1 MDAADRVETG
11 LHAITQITDT
21 AVDNT
26 IDKSVVNTLYTTV
39 DNTVVNTLDTAVDS
53 TIDKAIEDFWKKK
66 VHISQLVGSSA
77 PWVGGFAM
85 NALQ

>member
-26 IDKSVVNTLYTTV
+26 IDKA
-39 DNTVVNTLDTAVDS
+39 VVNTLDTAVDS
-53 TIDKAIEDFWKKK
+53 TIDKAIEDFWKKRY
-66 VHISQLVGSSA
+66 IYRN
-77 PWVGGFAM
+77 W
-85 NALQ
+85 